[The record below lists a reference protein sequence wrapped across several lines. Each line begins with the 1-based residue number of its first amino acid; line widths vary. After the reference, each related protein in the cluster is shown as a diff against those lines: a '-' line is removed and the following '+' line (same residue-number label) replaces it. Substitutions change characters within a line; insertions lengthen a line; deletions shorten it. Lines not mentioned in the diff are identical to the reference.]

1 MYFTHWYFFKN
12 LFHASALIFHV
23 IKTVPI
29 FIPRL
34 ISWCAP
40 WFKVWKT
47 LTWATLDGCV
57 FVYVCVWPL
66 DILPLE
72 SQCVGCFLNEIPS
85 PDCGLASTCFS
96 WPLNLNKL
104 FPIILT
110 RFLGIYQ
117 FSVSRIQFNT
127 TFEYRSRRRLKAFY
141 TWHWIFATMLW
152 VNTLIFWKWI
162 WEVGQRSNLGT
173 HCNSSFNHYL
183 LERIKHPS
191 TTIIFDIW
199 CEYTLLP
206 FIFFFFVNC

>member
-1 MYFTHWYFFKN
+1 MSHSLFFFKN
-12 LFHASALIFHV
+12 LFYASALIFHV

-34 ISWCAP
+34 ISWCAS
-40 WFKVWKT
+40 WFEVWKT

-57 FVYVCVWPL
+57 YVCVC
-66 DILPLE
+66 DGSHT
-72 SQCVGCFLNEIPS
+72 SQWVGCFLNEIPS
-85 PDCGLASTCFS
+85 PDRGLASICFS

-104 FPIILT
+104 FPIILA

-127 TFEYRSRRRLKAFY
+127 TLEYRSRRRLKGFY

-173 HCNSSFNHYL
+173 HYNSSFNHYL
-183 LERIKHPS
+183 LERIKHPKYYNYFWHLMWIHS
-191 TTIIFDIW
+191 SSIH
-199 CEYTLLP
+199 
-206 FIFFFFVNC
+206 FFFSFVNC

>member
-206 FIFFFFVNC
+206 FIFFFLC

>member
-1 MYFTHWYFFKN
+1 MPLLWYFMSLKQC
-12 LFHASALIFHV
+12 LFLFQDWFHDV
-23 IKTVPI
+23 FTW
-29 FIPRL
+29 
-34 ISWCAP
+34 S
-40 WFKVWKT
+40 KVWKT

-66 DILPLE
+66 DILPSWKPMRWLLP
-72 SQCVGCFLNEIPS
+72 FNEIPP

-152 VNTLIFWKWI
+152 VNTLIFEMDSEKW
-162 WEVGQRSNLGT
+162 VRGQILG
-173 HCNSSFNHYL
+173 HIAIHL
-183 LERIKHPS
+183 L
-191 TTIIFDIW
+191 TIIS
-199 CEYTLLP
+199 
-206 FIFFFFVNC
+206 